1 MTEVTLERAQ
11 AQPREDRA
19 HLGRGRFI
27 GILAGIIVSVLVLD
41 LALVMHISNQ
51 QRAQFA
57 KRAEYQVLR
66 SASMIVWYIKQGDT
80 VGLTNLLQYSVIG
93 DQLYAQVV
101 VNGQVIAERLA
112 PKLGHL
118 TLPIEPLPAATAEEH
133 SVHRLFNGESYLD
146 LRLGLTSLTSGG
158 GAQSRRSA
166 PTISYLRV
174 GYSLTSVELALRRSS
189 LFIVGTSTLL
199 LLVIGLLFWL
209 TTRIWGGIHLRPP
222 ATAPGL
228 IPEGE
233 QVLTANGGGLA
244 SPEPLRQ
251 VLELRGGQVTVDRR
265 RKLIAFDGQQVSL
278 SPKEYKLFMQLA
290 SDPERIFSDSE
301 ILAEVWSANSAAT
314 SKDVKQYIYFLRR
327 KLGDDPEAPGFIETV
342 RGHGYKLAI

>member
-19 HLGRGRFI
+19 HLERGRLRFI

-41 LALVMHISNQ
+41 LALVIHISNQ

-118 TLPIEPLPAATAEEH
+118 TLPIEPLPAATTEQH
-133 SVHRLFNGESYLD
+133 SVHRLFNGEPYLD
-146 LRLGLTSLTSGG
+146 LRLGLTTLTPRGG
-158 GAQSRRSA
+158 TQSRRSA

-174 GYSLTSVELALRRSS
+174 GYSLTSIELALRRSA
-189 LFIVGTSTLL
+189 LFIVGTSALL

-222 ATAPGL
+222 VATPGL
-228 IPEGE
+228 SPEME
-233 QVLTANGGGLA
+233 QALIANGDG
-244 SPEPLRQ
+244 PEPLRQ

-290 SDPERIFSDSE
+290 SDPERIFSDPE
-301 ILAEVWSANSAAT
+301 ILAEVWGSNSVAT

-327 KLGDDPEAPGFIETV
+327 KLGDDPEAPSFIETV
-342 RGHGYKLAI
+342 RGHGYKLAV